1 MDNTNEQEKQIK
13 ELEERTV
20 NSILMDAKDGF
31 FITT

>member
-1 MDNTNEQEKQIK
+1 MNDQNNLQLQIK

-20 NSILMDAKDGF
+20 NSTLMDAKDGF

>member
-20 NSILMDAKDGF
+20 NSTLMDAKDGF